1 MASTRTTQSDM
12 LRRVYQPRMRIQFNL
27 KSILLQKFQRN
38 FENWAEGQDISV
50 PLHAGRT
57 GGLGFSPTGVLPPAG
72 EQEVARANFNYSR
85 MYGRIQIDAAHI
97 KGAARSY
104 AAEARPY
111 NLETKSLVRQL
122 RSVLNFHLFGSGTG
136 QLTTMQAV
144 DATSSGGTTTV
155 TVDSIKGLYK
165 NQRVDLL
172 LIADGSATNGFY
184 YGQIAAINKTTKVI
198 TITVADWTVTTYNG
212 AETTFALYQ
221 SLNATTSSYGNVFNG
236 LQSACGTTGTY
247 GGINR
252 ATAGNEYWHGQLLDP
267 SGSDVDPWLSLLE
280 EAIDLVDI
288 HSDGQV
294 DLMVTTHEIWAHL
307 MNHLVAQKRYTGDM
321 KINGWARA
329 LDFNGVPIVR
339 DKHCP
344 DGLLFALDTS
354 SFTIFQDS
362 EGGWM
367 DEDGAVLHRVT
378 DVEAYEATWSR
389 YLELVCD
396 QPAANCIITGL
407 IPTYPTAD
415 FVAPAS
421 GG

>member
-1 MASTRTTQSDM
+1 
-12 LRRVYQPRMRIQFNL
+12 MRIQFNL
-27 KSILLQKFQRN
+27 RSILLQKFQRN

-57 GGLGFSPTGVLPPAG
+57 GGYGFSPTGQLPPADA
-72 EQEVARANFNYSR
+72 QEVARANFNYAR

-97 KGAARSY
+97 KGASKSY

-111 NLETKSLVRQL
+111 NLETRSLVKQL
-122 RSVLNFHLFGSGTG
+122 RSTLNFHLFGSGTG
-136 QLTTMQAV
+136 QLTLLPSQT
-144 DATSSGGTTTV
+144 ATFSSPTATITV
-155 TVDSIKGLYK
+155 SSIKGLHK
-165 NQRVDLL
+165 NQMVDLL
-172 LIADGSATNGFY
+172 LIADGTFSGTNGFKFA
-184 YGQIAAINKTTKVI
+184 QIASINKSTKVV
-198 TITVADWTVTTYNG
+198 TITLGTPGDTTWDPTHFNANEALY
-212 AETTFALYQ
+212 ALYQ
-221 SLNATTSSYGNVFNG
+221 SLKGDTSSYGNVFNG

-252 ATAGNEYWHGQLLDP
+252 ATVGNEYWHGQAIDA
-267 SGSDVDPWLSLLE
+267 GAATDPWLALLE
-280 EAIDLVDI
+280 EAIDLVEI

-321 KINGWARA
+321 KINGWCRA
-329 LDFNGVPIVR
+329 LDFNGIPIVR

-354 SFTIFQDS
+354 TFTIFQDS

-396 QPAANCIITGL
+396 QPAANCIISDL
-407 IPTYPTAD
+407 IAAYPTAD

-421 GG
+421 GA